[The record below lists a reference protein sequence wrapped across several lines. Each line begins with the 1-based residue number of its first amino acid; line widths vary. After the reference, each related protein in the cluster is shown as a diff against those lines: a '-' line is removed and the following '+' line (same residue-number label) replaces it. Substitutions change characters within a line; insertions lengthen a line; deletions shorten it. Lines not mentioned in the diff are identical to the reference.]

1 MSKLSYS
8 QIEKITDFFKK
19 FVQEENIKGNVVIE
33 FDEFGNVEEHD
44 DLYFEDEID
53 EYKEK
58 IKELELEN
66 EDLNDQ
72 VEDLKSSLDEAL
84 DELKKGW

>member
-19 FVQEENIKGNVVIE
+19 FVQEENIKGNIVIE
-33 FDEFGNVEEHD
+33 FDEFGNAEEHE

-53 EYKEK
+53 VYIKTIEK
-58 IKELELEN
+58 LELEN

-72 VEDLKSSLDEAL
+72 VEDLKSSLNEAL

>member
-19 FVQEENIKGNVVIE
+19 FVQEENIKGNIVIE
-33 FDEFGNVEEHD
+33 FDEFGNVEEHE
-44 DLYFEDEID
+44 DLHFEDEID
-53 EYKEK
+53 MY
-58 IKELELEN
+58 IKRIEELELEN

-72 VEDLKSSLDEAL
+72 VKDLKSSLDEAL